1 MMESR
6 DKDEEG
12 REWGKRK
19 KAGCEYVNKVKKRQ
33 LRVAVRGQEKW
44 QPHGLNG
51 KPGRNDEKTKMNV
64 TNNGDKKNTI
74 AMNSFFFFFF
84 VLFEYPYYCCR
95 FLFVILLP
103 PVCLLS
109 AEMAM

>member
-84 VLFEYPYYCCR
+84 CF
-95 FLFVILLP
+95 I
-103 PVCLLS
+103 
-109 AEMAM
+109 